1 LRYLHR
7 LFFTRH
13 LFASFLAG
21 QALMAGAQSSLPDPS
36 TDPDPRLPVGETPC
50 FTLVRI
56 ALEGDAAEQFQW
68 ALDAANQAGREGEEP
83 ALHRCLG
90 REGIARV
97 MQRIQSAIIARG
109 FVTTRVLASEQDL
122 STGVL
127 RLTLV
132 PGRICA
138 ARLASDA
145 QGRGT
150 LWNALPTA
158 PGQLLNL
165 RDVEQALENL
175 QRPPSV
181 EADIQITPCESQSGG
196 LAVRPGE
203 SELAIQWKQRLPF
216 RLGLS
221 IDDSGTRASGRYQG
235 ALTFSYDN
243 ALNLN
248 DLLYLSVVQNLQR
261 VGDGAGQGEQGTW
274 GRTAHYSLPF
284 RHWLLAF
291 NASSHRF
298 YQNVAGITQSYVYR
312 GESSTQDIR
321 VSRLVHR
328 DAVTKSHIFLRGWSR
343 QSRNFIDD
351 TEIEVQRR
359 RTAGWDLG
367 AQHQRRVG
375 HAAWDLTLTYRRG
388 TGAWGALP
396 APEDAFGDGASR
408 PRITLADISFVAPLR
423 WGEQQGRYRAMAA
436 AQWTRQALVPNDRF
450 AIGGR
455 HTVRGFDGE
464 RALSA
469 ARGAWLRQELG
480 WRLADSGQE
489 LYLGVDHGQVGGAA
503 SENLVGTRLTGAVI
517 GLRGGYRQASWDAFL
532 GRPVQKPGLFRTAD
546 YTAGF
551 SFNLSF

>member
-1 LRYLHR
+1 MRCLYRLLVARY
-7 LFFTRH
+7 FFVS
-13 LFASFLAG
+13 LLAG
-21 QALMAGAQSSLPDPS
+21 QALIAGAQSALPHLS
-36 TDPDPRLPVGETPC
+36 SAPDLRLPVGEAPC
-50 FTLVRI
+50 FTLFRI
-56 ALEGDAAEQFQW
+56 ALEGDAADQFNW
-68 ALDAANQAGREGEEP
+68 AMDAAHWAGAEVADP
-83 ALHRCLG
+83 AVPRCLG

-97 MQRIQSAIIARG
+97 MQRIQAAIIARG

-122 STGVL
+122 SSGVL

-132 PGRICA
+132 PGRVCA
-138 ARLASDA
+138 VRIKSDT

-150 LWNALPTA
+150 LWNALSSA
-158 PGQLLNL
+158 PGALLNL
-165 RDVEQALENL
+165 REVEQTLENL
-175 QRPPSV
+175 QRPPTV
-181 EADIQITPCESQSGG
+181 EADIQITPCEAQPGG
-196 LAVRPGE
+196 PAVRPGE
-203 SELAIQWKQRLPF
+203 SELSIQWKQRLPF

-261 VGDGAGQGEQGTW
+261 VGDGARPGEQGTR
-274 GRTAHYSLPF
+274 GRIAHYSLPF
-284 RHWLLAF
+284 GHWLLGF
-291 NASSHRF
+291 NASSQRF

-312 GESSTQDIR
+312 GESSMQDIR
-321 VSRLVHR
+321 LSRLAHR
-328 DAVTKSHIFLRGWSR
+328 DAISKSHVFLRGWSR

-351 TEIEVQRR
+351 TEVEVQRR
-359 RTAGWDLG
+359 QTAGWDLG

-375 HAAWDLTLTYRRG
+375 QAAWNLTLTYRRG

-408 PRITLADISFVAPLR
+408 PRITTADVSFVMPLR
-423 WGEQQGRYRAMAA
+423 WGEQHGRYRATAT
-436 AQWTRQALVPNDRF
+436 AQWTRQALVSNERF

-469 ARGAWLRQELG
+469 ARGAWLRQELS

-517 GLRGGYRQASWDAFL
+517 GLRGGYRQASWEAFV
-532 GRPVQKPGLFRTAD
+532 GRPVQKPALFRTAD

-551 SFNLSF
+551 SLNLSF